1 VGALRQE
8 MACGADLSVRDLLH
22 IATRSF
28 PDMREPLDHDGIAA
42 PEARAAARGMVE
54 QSSIPASA
62 IAEAI
67 GFAISQPENVDVNE
81 LIVRPTAQG

>member
-1 VGALRQE
+1 ML
-8 MACGADLSVRDLLH
+8 
-22 IATRSF
+22 
-28 PDMREPLDHDGIAA
+28 
-42 PEARAAARGMVE
+42 E
-54 QSSIPASA
+54 QTSIPASA